1 MVVFLMILRKSRLE
15 VNNTSWN
22 EKGRDRYKTKWR
34 NYMLGSFF
42 SNILTALTDPK
53 DSKALK
59 IKADPSYIS
68 DSEWKSRIESS

>member
-1 MVVFLMILRKSRLE
+1 
-15 VNNTSWN
+15 
-22 EKGRDRYKTKWR
+22 
-34 NYMLGSFF
+34 MLGSFF

-68 DSEWKSRIESS
+68 DAEWKSRIESS